1 MLMLFFVLPLSVWAA
16 MGGVPSRRERVLYLS
31 ALAVPMSVAV
41 GLIAAGGLAWVRG
54 TDLGN
59 GVGFQPL
66 TWAGPVLYQSH
77 HGDFALRF
85 FLDGTGALFLTVAT
99 LLAAGVLTFSRTYLH
114 RDPGFKR
121 FFMNLTFFYIGLV
134 GIALSDN
141 LETLI
146 IGWEMVGL
154 ASFLLISHYR
164 ERYLPVRN
172 ALRVVGLYRL
182 ADVALLLAV
191 WLTHHHF
198 GYGLQFSHMAGQIAQ
213 HNASLSGGEG
223 PLWHLAL
230 GGLLLL
236 AAAVKGGA
244 FPFSSW
250 VARAMEGPTASSAIF
265 YGALSVHLGMFL
277 LIRTE
282 PLWRASVP
290 LAVVMGVMGVV
301 TAVVAPAIAR
311 VQPSVKVQIAYASVG
326 QIGWITLWIA
336 LGWTHLALL
345 HFLFNASLR
354 TYQLLVSPSVMSLRM
369 HNLFFA
375 TPPGL
380 RFMSHRP
387 LSRLRITGYVLG
399 MKEFGLD
406 AWQKRWLWSPIKR
419 LGQGLGFMAPRWTFA
434 LALMVSGI
442 GLYGVM
448 RRHVLPTELLSVLP
462 VAFAAFS
469 LVFVLKAFV
478 EQKSAVQAWS
488 WVAVNQFFLA
498 LAMGFNAAIALDQ
511 FLWFFSGIL
520 GCTLLGLWV
529 LNRML
534 AQGVALEL
542 AGFQGQTHLHPHLA
556 LLFLLAGL
564 GLAGFPITPTFVGE
578 DLLLDHVHLDQPL
591 LLFLIAFAW
600 VLDGLV
606 IYRTYARLFL
616 GPDPRTGGSAP
627 SA

>member
-1 MLMLFFVLPLSVWAA
+1 
-16 MGGVPSRRERVLYLS
+16 
-31 ALAVPMSVAV
+31 
-41 GLIAAGGLAWVRG
+41 
-54 TDLGN
+54 
-59 GVGFQPL
+59 
-66 TWAGPVLYQSH
+66 
-77 HGDFALRF
+77 
-85 FLDGTGALFLTVAT
+85 
-99 LLAAGVLTFSRTYLH
+99 
-114 RDPGFKR
+114 
-121 FFMNLTFFYIGLV
+121 
-134 GIALSDN
+134 
-141 LETLI
+141 
-146 IGWEMVGL
+146 
-154 ASFLLISHYR
+154 
-164 ERYLPVRN
+164 
-172 ALRVVGLYRL
+172 
-182 ADVALLLAV
+182 
-191 WLTHHHF
+191 
-198 GYGLQFSHMAGQIAQ
+198 
-213 HNASLSGGEG
+213 
-223 PLWHLAL
+223 
-230 GGLLLL
+230 
-236 AAAVKGGA
+236 
-244 FPFSSW
+244 
-250 VARAMEGPTASSAIF
+250 
-265 YGALSVHLGMFL
+265 
-277 LIRTE
+277 
-282 PLWRASVP
+282 
-290 LAVVMGVMGVV
+290 
-301 TAVVAPAIAR
+301 
-311 VQPSVKVQIAYASVG
+311 
-326 QIGWITLWIA
+326 
-336 LGWTHLALL
+336 
-345 HFLFNASLR
+345 
-354 TYQLLVSPSVMSLRM
+354 
-369 HNLFFA
+369 
-375 TPPGL
+375 
-380 RFMSHRP
+380 
-387 LSRLRITGYVLG
+387 

-419 LGQGLGFMAPRWTFA
+419 LGQGLGFMGPRWTFA

-448 RRHVLPTELLSVLP
+448 RRQVLPAELLSVLP

-498 LAMGFNAAIALDQ
+498 LAMGFNESISLDQ

-606 IYRTYARLFL
+606 IYRTYSRLFL